1 MTTVMIMRFVKT
13 VEILETC
20 MCLFGLQR
28 LKAVLKKKSM
38 FLFYFCF
45 NVIAFFFLVKQNSFE
60 INDSF
65 HLHSEV
71 CVLFLEGLLTHVL
84 AVESQRVFQ
93 RSKDVFVINCFS
105 WLTSFT
111 KYSAARWVSD
121 RLKQLLSK
129 PGCTPSRKGE
139 SISLCPRLEQ
149 VVSC

>member
-28 LKAVLKKKSM
+28 LKAVLKA
-38 FLFYFCF
+38 CF
-45 NVIAFFFLVKQNSFE
+45 SFISVLMSQHFFLIKQNSFE

-93 RSKDVFVINCFS
+93 RSKDVFIINWFS
-105 WLTSFT
+105 WLTSCT
-111 KYSAARWVSD
+111 KYSVARWVSD